1 MQWRELEGTEDM
13 SQEERPPPPPGL
25 EALFSE
31 EIVVLGALLGILFM
45 FIGRIIGV
53 YARSVDVTQ
62 ASSALIYIGA
72 LLLTGIL
79 TAGGLRNKELD
90 KFVRLGMLIAAGLVI
105 SSTFG

>member
-1 MQWRELEGTEDM
+1 M
-13 SQEERPPPPPGL
+13 SQEERPPPPPSGL
-25 EALFSE
+25 GAVFSE

-45 FIGRIIGV
+45 FIGRIVGV

-62 ASSALIYIGA
+62 ASSVLISIGA

-79 TAGGLRNKELD
+79 TAGGLGNKELD